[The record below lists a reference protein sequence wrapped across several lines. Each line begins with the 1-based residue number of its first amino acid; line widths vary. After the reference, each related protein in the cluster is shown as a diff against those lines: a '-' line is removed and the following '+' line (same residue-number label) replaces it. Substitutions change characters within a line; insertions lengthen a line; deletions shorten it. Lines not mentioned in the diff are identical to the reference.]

1 MSQRT
6 APTRLLRLPS
16 VLDRVPVSK
25 TEWYRKIKNGTA
37 PAPVALSAR
46 SVAWRES
53 DIDAFIAGLSGGA
66 K

>member
-1 MSQRT
+1 MQQRPT
-6 APTRLLRLPS
+6 TRLLRLPS

-25 TEWYRKIKNGTA
+25 TEWYRKIKAGTA
-37 PAPVALSAR
+37 PVPVSLSAR

-53 DIDAFIAGLSGGA
+53 DIDAFIAALSRGV